1 MFTQPLPEHPWRFL
15 HAVLSGMCGCLSRN
29 RSIKGQLDY
38 VVQQEGGQRH
48 VRLGSVVHQAE
59 DLQRA
64 LLSAEERRV
73 TRAKLEEV
81 CVCVG
86 QSYW

>member
-1 MFTQPLPEHPWRFL
+1 
-15 HAVLSGMCGCLSRN
+15 MCGCLSRN

-81 CVCVG
+81 CVYVCVG